1 MTGDGAW
8 WSPWREAGDSVILHV
23 DLRPDPEREERALAL
38 LDDQE
43 RARWNRYVVEGARRR
58 YALCRAALRSNLC
71 DRLGCSNRE
80 LSFGYGKHGKPF
92 ALVNG
97 VPSDASFNVSH
108 SGRHGLIAF
117 ARSDGL
123 GVDLEVRAPGRDFD
137 GIGGNV
143 YGPRERLALSSTAGW
158 EKADLFYRFWSLK
171 EALIKALGTGFSLSP
186 SLFEV
191 PGPMIEGERSSV
203 FRFPHLPSDRFWLE
217 DLGEPRFAA
226 ARAYRLVAG
235 DAGPSGRAGGR
246 EPGSAERGDVRPGA
260 LLRFLGLGG
269 MRPDATRPPRR
280 RLAPALRA
288 ALPVLLAVA
297 AGPVAE
303 ISAQTTE
310 LRRGRPVAGTLAA
323 GDTVRYT
330 VQADENDFVLGEV
343 DQISVDVTVRVLDPE
358 GRQVARFG
366 GLGRGPERFGGET
379 SATGVFTVELF
390 VAGDEEE
397 ASGDYEITL
406 LRHERVA
413 TDPRK
418 LADQLMA
425 RFDGDR
431 SPGAAVRVWRDGR
444 TLFSKTYGMANL
456 AYGIPFGPDTRTNIG
471 STSKQFTAFAVM
483 LQAERGLLSLDDDIR
498 THIPELPEFD
508 DTVRVRHLVTHT
520 SGLREFLNLLRMT
533 GRRLDLGD
541 WIDRS
546 EIIEI
551 VQRQPALQ
559 NVPGAEWNYNN
570 TAYGLAAVIV
580 ERTSGQDF
588 HVFMLDHVF
597 GPLGMTGT
605 MVRPSIRHMV
615 PNQSEGYTPTPDGY
629 MQIGDL
635 GAAVGAGGMY
645 STIGDLQTWVE
656 NYADPRVGTRE
667 SIDEMMTSFVLT
679 NGEETGYGY
688 GVFVDEQRGLKR
700 VQHGGADVAH
710 RSMLVYYPEIN
721 AGITTQSNHA
731 QFGSNV
737 AFELAEAFFEDA
749 MEPEE
754 GEDGGTDEAGEFD
767 PEGYDSEG
775 FDEFVGRYAL
785 DAAPSFVLT
794 FTREGDSLY
803 VQATGQPRLDIVPTS
818 DSTFRLLVVE
828 ASVTFLRGEEDE
840 VEGAILHQNGDRRAT
855 RLPDDEAPE
864 EWAPTEGELAD
875 YAGRFF
881 SEEIETFYTF
891 EVDEGELV
899 VRQRRLGR
907 ITLEPG
913 EKDEFA
919 GGGFSFA
926 FERDRNGEVTGFYLS
941 NVRTRDVRFGR
952 VG

>member
-1 MTGDGAW
+1 MIGNHLMK
-8 WSPWREAGDSVILHV
+8 SPLPTLLP
-23 DLRPDPEREERALAL
+23 LRLAAFAL
-38 LDDQE
+38 L
-43 RARWNRYVVEGARRR
+43 
-58 YALCRAALRSNLC
+58 
-71 DRLGCSNRE
+71 
-80 LSFGYGKHGKPF
+80 
-92 ALVNG
+92 LV
-97 VPSDASFNVSH
+97 
-108 SGRHGLIAF
+108 SGH
-117 ARSDGL
+117 
-123 GVDLEVRAPGRDFD
+123 
-137 GIGGNV
+137 
-143 YGPRERLALSSTAGW
+143 LA
-158 EKADLFYRFWSLK
+158 
-171 EALIKALGTGFSLSP
+171 
-186 SLFEV
+186 
-191 PGPMIEGERSSV
+191 
-203 FRFPHLPSDRFWLE
+203 
-217 DLGEPRFAA
+217 
-226 ARAYRLVAG
+226 
-235 DAGPSGRAGGR
+235 
-246 EPGSAERGDVRPGA
+246 
-260 LLRFLGLGG
+260 
-269 MRPDATRPPRR
+269 
-280 RLAPALRA
+280 
-288 ALPVLLAVA
+288 
-297 AGPVAE
+297 
-303 ISAQTTE
+303 AQTPE
-310 LRRGRPVAGTLAA
+310 LHRGRTLSGTLAA
-323 GDTVRYT
+323 GDTARYT
-330 VQADENDFVLGEV
+330 FEAGEDDFVLGEV
-343 DQISVDVTVRVLDPE
+343 NQISVDVTVRVLGPDGE
-358 GRQVARFG
+358 QRARFG
-366 GLGRGPERFGGET
+366 GLGRGPERFGGQPSGAGT
-379 SATGVFTVELF
+379 YTVELIA
-390 VAGDEEE
+390 AGDDEE

-406 LRHERVA
+406 LRREPVA
-413 TDPRK
+413 TDPKK

-425 RFDGDR
+425 RFDADH
-431 SPGAAVRVWRDGR
+431 SPGAAVRVWRDGK
-444 TLFSKTYGMANL
+444 TLYSKTYGMANL

-471 STSKQFTAFAVM
+471 STSKQFTAFAIM

-533 GRRLDLGD
+533 GRRLDRGD

-588 HVFMLDHVF
+588 HVFMRENVF

-615 PNQSEGYTPTPDGY
+615 PNMSEGYTPTPDGY

-635 GAAVGAGGMY
+635 GGAVGAGGMY

-656 NYADPRVGTRE
+656 NLANPRVGTRE
-667 SIDEMMTSFVLT
+667 SIDEMTTSFVLN

-710 RSMLVYYPEIN
+710 RSLLVYYPEIN

-731 QFGSNV
+731 QFGGNV
-737 AFELAEAFFEDA
+737 AFELAEAFFKDA

-754 GEDGGTDEAGEFD
+754 EGEGGGADEGGEFD
-767 PEGYDSEG
+767 PEGYDPEG

-803 VQATGQPRLDIVPTS
+803 VQATGQPRFDIVPTS
-818 DSTFRLLVVE
+818 DSSFKLLVVE
-828 ASVTFLRGEEDE
+828 ASVTFLRGEEGE

-855 RLPDDEAPE
+855 RLPDDEVPE
-864 EWAPTEGELAD
+864 EWAPTEEDLAD
-875 YAGRFF
+875 FAGRFY
-881 SEEIETFYTF
+881 SEEIETFYAF
-891 EVDEGELV
+891 EVEEGKLV
-899 VRQRRLGR
+899 MRQRRLGR

-913 EKDEFA
+913 EEDEFA
-919 GGGFSFA
+919 GGGLSFA
-926 FERDRNGEVTGFYLS
+926 FERDRNGEVIGFYLS